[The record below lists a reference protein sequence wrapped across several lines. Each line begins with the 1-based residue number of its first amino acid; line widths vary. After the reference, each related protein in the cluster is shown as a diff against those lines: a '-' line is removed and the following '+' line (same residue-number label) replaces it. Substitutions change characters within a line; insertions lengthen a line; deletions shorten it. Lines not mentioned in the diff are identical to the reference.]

1 MIVEEVLPCLGV
13 VCLGG
18 FISFVFKYLERQ
30 LSWHLGQVH
39 CNLWTWVH
47 WDAWKLRQ
55 TRQKKAIGRLVGQ
68 RILDISIISI
78 LWLSLTPSLRM
89 ILKSS
94 HRCQTYCTALFHA
107 LHACIHIYICVC
119 VSSIWRL
126 IMTLHRIVPRPNMWA
141 FQLGNGL
148 VPDGCCQIGSTILYP
163 FVDSVLPCPLNLLPA
178 APPPTTHQALLSK
191 AWDSTPKV
199 VPVVF
204 QFHWSSPGTLISM
217 SP

>member
-107 LHACIHIYICVC
+107 LHACIHIYIYTCV
-119 VSSIWRL
+119 I
-126 IMTLHRIVPRPNMWA
+126 NM
-141 FQLGNGL
+141 
-148 VPDGCCQIGSTILYP
+148 
-163 FVDSVLPCPLNLLPA
+163 
-178 APPPTTHQALLSK
+178 TTHYDIAS
-191 AWDSTPKV
+191 
-199 VPVVF
+199 
-204 QFHWSSPGTLISM
+204 HWWNHQIHIEEAGCFWTFG
-217 SP
+217 

>member
-107 LHACIHIYICVC
+107 LHACIHIYIYIYVC
-119 VSSIWRL
+119 HQYDDSLWHCIALVEPPDTHRRSRLFLDIWIDRR
-126 IMTLHRIVPRPNMWA
+126 THDTRRSGSFGGVPRPNMWA

-148 VPDGCCQIGSTILYP
+148 VPDGCCQIGSTISFCWLGS
-163 FVDSVLPCPLNLLPA
+163 SV
-178 APPPTTHQALLSK
+178 
-191 AWDSTPKV
+191 
-199 VPVVF
+199 
-204 QFHWSSPGTLISM
+204 SS
-217 SP
+217 